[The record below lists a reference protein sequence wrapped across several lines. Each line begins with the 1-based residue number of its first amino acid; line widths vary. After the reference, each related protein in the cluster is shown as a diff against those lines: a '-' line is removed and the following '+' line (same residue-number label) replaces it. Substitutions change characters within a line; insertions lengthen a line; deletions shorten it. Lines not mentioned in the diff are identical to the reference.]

1 MKNNR
6 NYPVVTVSKK
16 GAMQVQNGHPW
27 IYGSDTISV
36 FGEVKNGDIVD
47 AVTEKGTYIGSG
59 LYNDNSKILVRILSK
74 NANDRFDEAFFT
86 RRIRYAL
93 QYRLSVMGNDTDCFR
108 VIFGDSDGLPG
119 FICDKFGD
127 VLVTQTM
134 SYGMELRKPIL
145 FNALKTELRNAGFTI
160 SAIFERNDVAVREKE
175 GLALGKGYVEADDL
189 ATKEEN
195 KVIINENGVLYEVDF
210 ENGQKTGFF
219 LDQKYNRLAASKIA
233 PGKNVLD
240 CFTHTGSFALNCAK
254 AGAQSVTA
262 LDISA
267 DAIATANRNIALNGF
282 TNMKTQTVDVF
293 DYLTALDNEKKKPFD
308 YIILDPP
315 AFTKS
320 GSTVQSAFRGYKEI
334 NRRAMHLLPRGGF
347 LATCSCSHFMPEDLF
362 CKMLREAAHDAG
374 VSLLQVEAR
383 QQAPDHPILWG
394 VPETSYLK
402 FYIFQVL

>member
-1 MKNNR
+1 MKSNR
-6 NYPVVTVSKK
+6 DFAIVKVNKK
-16 GAMQVQNGHPW
+16 GSNAVLSGHPW
-27 IYGSDTISV
+27 IYGSDTLGVIGDV
-36 FGEVKNGDIVD
+36 QNGDVVD
-47 AVTEKGTYIGSG
+47 AVTEKGTYLGTG
-59 LYNDNSKILVRILSK
+59 FYNANSKILVRILSK
-74 NANDRFDEAFFT
+74 NANDRFDDAFFQ
-86 RRIRYAL
+86 RRVRYAL

-145 FNALKTELRNAGFTI
+145 FNALKTELRNEGFAV
-160 SAIFERNDVAVREKE
+160 SAIFERNDVAVRTKE
-175 GLALGKGYVEADDL
+175 GLSLSKGYFKAEDL
-189 ATKEEN
+189 TEKQDN
-195 KVIINENGVLYEVDF
+195 KVIINENGVQYEVDF

-219 LDQKYNRLAASKIA
+219 LDQKYNRRAAAKIA
-233 PGKNVLD
+233 QGKNVLD

-267 DAIATANRNIALNGF
+267 DAIAAANKNIALNGF

-320 GSTVQSAFRGYKEI
+320 GSTVNSAFRGYKEI

-347 LATCSCSHFMPEDLF
+347 LATCSCSHFMTEDLF
-362 CKMLREAAHDAG
+362 CKMLREAAQDAH
-374 VSLLQVEAR
+374 VSLLQIQAR

-402 FYIFQVL
+402 FYIFQVV